1 MMSALHVGRNR
12 DPVSG
17 VGAGPALEQPPQAGA
32 GRAAVSKEMTLNA
45 VVKRF
50 PELLH
55 VLHACQIDMPWFGSD
70 TLEEV
75 AWHRGLPV
83 EDVLGELNRSI
94 ECLEE
99 YRR

>member
-1 MMSALHVGRNR
+1 MSARHVGWNRN
-12 DPVSG
+12 PAGG
-17 VGAGPALEQPPQAGA
+17 VGGGPALEQPPEAGA
-32 GRAAVSKEMTLNA
+32 RRAAVSKEMTLNA

-55 VLHACQIDMPWFGSD
+55 VLHAFQIDMPWFGSD
-70 TLEEV
+70 TLEEL

-94 ECLEE
+94 ERLEE
-99 YRR
+99 HRR